1 MTKEFSSSQRHEIEE
16 TISNWIKGTNFYP
29 SPVGLVKVHTQA
41 DSFYIEVKANQDQ
54 AYALDDRFYIRNNS
68 ESVPASPDRVKKML
82 AKRKLDQFDKSQ
94 SEQQDLTFNYLK
106 ELFKKQNINFKPK
119 ELGFYSVNNQT
130 FSNTAFLMSDQN
142 NYQVKIA
149 VFKGITVTQFKDRKE
164 ISGSTPKQIDESLS
178 FINLNNPLSSKIS
191 GQGQRADQKSYPTIA
206 IREAVVNALSHRS
219 YFSKSPVQIEI
230 YDDRLTIMSPGP
242 LPGGLNKEAVL
253 SGITRIRNYGITQI
267 LYHLK

>member
-1 MTKEFSSSQRHEIEE
+1 
-16 TISNWIKGTNFYP
+16 
-29 SPVGLVKVHTQA
+29 
-41 DSFYIEVKANQDQ
+41 
-54 AYALDDRFYIRNNS
+54 
-68 ESVPASPDRVKKML
+68 
-82 AKRKLDQFDKSQ
+82 
-94 SEQQDLTFNYLK
+94 
-106 ELFKKQNINFKPK
+106 
-119 ELGFYSVNNQT
+119 
-130 FSNTAFLMSDQN
+130 MSDQN